1 MAYNDIQRDD
11 RTDEFL
17 DEIYPAV
24 TIGECEYP
32 ASTILFECD
41 PIHYRQVQVDLEP
54 IESQSGS
61 LGQQEND
68 LFLARFLDANT
79 TNSDSVV
86 WVDLVNRAYSDV
98 MDLDLDPSDVSA
110 DMESEAENNG
120 YRIEWNDG
128 IEIFE
133 D

>member
-1 MAYNDIQRDD
+1 MNNIQRDD

-24 TIGECEYP
+24 TIGECEYL

-41 PIHYRQVQVDLEP
+41 PIHYRQVQCDLEP
-54 IESQSGS
+54 IESQDGS
-61 LGQQEND
+61 LGQHEND
-68 LFLARFLDANT
+68 LFLARFLDDNVQAQDNQI
-79 TNSDSVV
+79 
-86 WVDLVNRAYSDV
+86 WVDLVNRAYSEV
-98 MDLDLDPSDVSA
+98 IETEFDPSDVVS

>member
-11 RTDEFL
+11 RTDDYL

-24 TIGECEYP
+24 TIGECEYL

-41 PIHYRQVQVDLEP
+41 PIHYRMIQVELEP

-61 LGQQEND
+61 LGQREND
-68 LFLARFLDANT
+68 LFLASFLDQNT

-86 WVDLVNRAYSDV
+86 WVNLVTLAYSD
-98 MDLDLDPSDVSA
+98 METEYDPADVVS

>member
-11 RTDEFL
+11 RTDEYL

-24 TIGECEYP
+24 TIGQCEYL

-41 PIHYRQVQVDLEP
+41 PIHYRMIQVELEP
-54 IESQSGS
+54 IESQDGS
-61 LGQQEND
+61 LGQESND
-68 LFLARFLDANT
+68 LFLARFADKYAPHEH
-79 TNSDSVV
+79 DSWEEKVK
-86 WVDLVNRAYSDV
+86 DYYA
-98 MDLDLDPSDVSA
+98 DPENVYYEIDSLIDEIKSEL
-110 DMESEAENNG
+110 ESNG
-120 YRIEWNDG
+120 YRAEDSDG